1 MPSRERATCGGCG
14 LACTGIEVVDGT
26 TFEGACGLGEEW
38 FAERLEPQPPL
49 ARVDGGETGLDAALD
64 AAAEL
69 LAAARA
75 PLICGLTQTTIEAQR
90 AALDIADA
98 IGATVDS
105 GASTLAFQEL
115 GASTA
120 TLGELSRATLTVIWR
135 ADPATTHPRLK
146 LHGEVVTVD
155 PPGSLDPA
163 ESVGAHDEVARLDPP
178 DSVGARGEVVR
189 LDPREPIDA
198 LWTLRALVRG
208 VAVTNDSPELAALAE
223 RLRASPHTALLHDAR
238 DHLEALGL
246 HALVLDLAPR
256 GHIVTLRLRRDVN
269 AAGAE
274 DVLAWRTGH
283 ADGPSGGE
291 FDAIM
296 AVGPAG
302 QRPTISVGPR
312 PSEDARVAIAT
323 AAAGVHRAGFV
334 HRLDGVPVPLY
345 APLPSDRPGD
355 DEVLEALAGRLT

>member
-14 LACTGIEVVDGT
+14 LACTGIEVVDGA
-26 TFEGACGLGEEW
+26 TFDGACGLGEHW

-90 AALDIADA
+90 AALDIAQA
-98 IGATVDS
+98 IGAAVDA

-120 TLGELSRATLTVIWR
+120 TLGELSRAKLTVVWR
-135 ADPATTHPRLK
+135 ADPAVTHPRLK
-146 LHGEVVTVD
+146 TAGHVVTVG
-155 PPGSLDPA
+155 PLDP
-163 ESVGAHDEVARLDPP
+163 VGALGDVVTLDPP
-178 DSVGARGEVVR
+178 DPV
-189 LDPREPIDA
+189 DA
-198 LWTLRALVRG
+198 LWRLRALVRG
-208 VAVTNDSPELAALAE
+208 VAVTNESPELAALAE

-246 HALVLDLAPR
+246 HALVRDLAPR

-274 DVLAWRTGH
+274 DVLAWRTGY
-283 ADGPSGGE
+283 ADGPDGGD
-291 FDAIM
+291 FDAVM
-296 AVGPAG
+296 AVGPSRE
-302 QRPTISVGPR
+302 RPTISVGWR
-312 PSEDARVAIAT
+312 PSEEARVAIAT

-345 APLPSDRPGD
+345 APLAGDRPGD
-355 DEVLEALAGRLT
+355 DEVLTAIAGRL

>member
-14 LACTGIEVVDGT
+14 LACTGMEVVDGA
-26 TFEGACGLGEEW
+26 FEGACGLGEEW
-38 FAERLEPQPPL
+38 FAERVGPQPPL
-49 ARVDGGETGLDAALD
+49 ARVDGGETDLDAALD

-90 AALDIADA
+90 AALDIAEA

-105 GASTLAFQEL
+105 GAHTLAFQEL

-120 TLGELSRATLTVIWR
+120 TLGELSRAKLTVIWR
-135 ADPATTHPRLK
+135 ADPETTHPRLK
-146 LHGEVVTVD
+146 LYGQVVTVD
-155 PPGSLDPA
+155 PPGSA
-163 ESVGAHDEVARLDPP
+163 GAQ
-178 DSVGARGEVVR
+178 GEVVP
-189 LDPREPIDA
+189 LDSRDPVEA

-208 VAVTNDSPELAALAE
+208 IAVTNDSPELAALAE
-223 RLRASPHTALLHDAR
+223 RLRGSPHLALLHDAS

-246 HALVLDLAPR
+246 HALVRDLAPR

-274 DVLAWRTGH
+274 DVLAWRTGY
-283 ADGPSGGE
+283 AESPDGGD
-291 FDAIM
+291 FDAVM
-296 AVGPAG
+296 AVGPSRE
-302 QRPTISVGPR
+302 RPTISVGWR

-323 AAAGVHRAGFV
+323 AAPGVHRAGFV

-355 DEVLEALAGRLT
+355 DEVLTAIAGRL

>member
-38 FAERLEPQPPL
+38 FAERTRPQPPL

-69 LAAARA
+69 LTAARA

-146 LHGEVVTVD
+146 LHGDVVTVD
-155 PPGSLDPA
+155 PA
-163 ESVGAHDEVARLDPP
+163 DPP
-178 DSVGARGEVVR
+178 D
-189 LDPREPIDA
+189 PIDA

-246 HALVLDLAPR
+246 HALVRDLAPR

-283 ADGPSGGE
+283 ADGPGGGE
-291 FDAIM
+291 FDAVM
-296 AVGPAG
+296 AVGPAAR
-302 QRPTISVGPR
+302 RPTISVGPR

-355 DEVLEALAGRLT
+355 DEVLQALAGRLA

>member
-14 LACTGIEVVDGT
+14 LACTGIEVVDGA
-26 TFEGACGLGEEW
+26 TFEGACGLGEQW
-38 FAERLEPQPPL
+38 FAERLEPQAPL
-49 ARVDGGETGLDAALD
+49 ARVDGGETGIDAALD

-90 AALDIADA
+90 AALDIAQA
-98 IGATVDS
+98 IGAAVDA

-120 TLGELSRATLTVIWR
+120 TLGELSRAKLTVVWR

-146 LHGEVVTVD
+146 TAGHVVTVGPVD
-155 PPGSLDPA
+155 PVGALGDVVALDPQDA
-163 ESVGAHDEVARLDPP
+163 V
-178 DSVGARGEVVR
+178 
-189 LDPREPIDA
+189 DA

-208 VAVTNDSPELAALAE
+208 VAVTNESPELAALAE

-246 HALVLDLAPR
+246 HALVRDLAPR

-274 DVLAWRTGH
+274 DVLAWRTGY
-283 ADGPSGGE
+283 ADAPDRGD
-291 FDAIM
+291 FDAVM
-296 AVGPAG
+296 AVGPSRE
-302 QRPTISVGPR
+302 RPTISVGWR
-312 PSEDARVAIAT
+312 PSEEARVAIAT

-345 APLPSDRPGD
+345 APLAGDRPGD
-355 DEVLEALAGRLT
+355 DEVLTAIAGRL

>member
-14 LACTGIEVVDGT
+14 LACTGIEVVDGA

-38 FAERLEPQPPL
+38 FAARLEPQPPL
-49 ARVDGGETGLDAALD
+49 ARVDGSESSLDVALD

-69 LAAARA
+69 LSAARA

-90 AALDIADA
+90 AALEIADA
-98 IGATVDS
+98 IGAAVDS

-120 TLGELSRATLTVIWR
+120 TLGELSRAHLTVIWR
-135 ADPATTHPRLK
+135 ADPARTHPLLK
-146 LHGEVVTVD
+146 LHGEVVAID
-155 PPGSLDPA
+155 PP
-163 ESVGAHDEVARLDPP
+163 
-178 DSVGARGEVVR
+178 
-189 LDPREPIDA
+189 EPVEA

-208 VAVTNDSPELAALAE
+208 VGVSNDSPELAALAE
-223 RLRASPHTALLHDAR
+223 RLRGSSHTALLHDAG

-283 ADGPSGGE
+283 ADGPE
-291 FDAIM
+291 HADFDAVM
-296 AVGPAG
+296 AVGPAR
-302 QRPTISVGPR
+302 QRPTISVGPF
-312 PSEDARVAIAT
+312 PGEDARVAIAT
-323 AAAGVHRAGFV
+323 AAAGVHRAGVV
-334 HRLDGVPVPLY
+334 HRLDGVPVPFY

-355 DEVLEALAGRLT
+355 DEVLAAIAGRL

>member
-14 LACTGIEVVDGT
+14 LACTGIEVVDGAA
-26 TFEGACGLGEEW
+26 FEGACGLGDDW

-49 ARVDGGETGLDAALD
+49 ARVDGGETDLDAALD
-64 AAAEL
+64 AAVEL

-105 GASTLAFQEL
+105 GASTLAFQEV

-120 TLGELSRATLTVIWR
+120 TLGELSRAKLTVIWR
-135 ADPATTHPRLK
+135 ADPETTHPRLT
-146 LHGEVVTVD
+146 LHGEVIAVD
-155 PPGSLDPA
+155 PPDP
-163 ESVGAHDEVARLDPP
+163 V
-178 DSVGARGEVVR
+178 
-189 LDPREPIDA
+189 DA

-223 RLRASPHTALLHDAR
+223 RLRGSPHTALLHDAG

-246 HALVLDLAPR
+246 HALVRDLAPR

-274 DVLAWRTGH
+274 DVLAWRTGY
-283 ADGPSGGE
+283 ADGQDGGE
-291 FDAIM
+291 FDAVM
-296 AVGPAG
+296 AVGPSRR
-302 QRPTISVGPR
+302 RPTISVGWR
-312 PSEDARVAIAT
+312 PNEEARVAIAT

-355 DEVLEALAGRLT
+355 DEVLNAIAGRLG

>member
-14 LACTGIEVVDGT
+14 LACTGIEVVDGAA
-26 TFEGACGLGEEW
+26 FEGACGLGEQW

-90 AALDIADA
+90 AALDIAEA

-120 TLGELSRATLTVIWR
+120 TLGELSRAHLTVIWR
-135 ADPATTHPRLK
+135 ADPETTHPRLK
-146 LHGEVVTVD
+146 LHGDVVT
-155 PPGSLDPA
+155 
-163 ESVGAHDEVARLDPP
+163 LDPP
-178 DSVGARGEVVR
+178 DPVE
-189 LDPREPIDA
+189 A

-208 VAVTNDSPELAALAE
+208 VAVTNESAELAALAE
-223 RLRASPHTALLHDAR
+223 RLRGSPHTALLHDAR

-274 DVLAWRTGH
+274 DVLAWRTGY
-283 ADGPSGGE
+283 ADGPDGGK
-291 FDAIM
+291 FDAVM
-296 AVGPAG
+296 AVGPSRE
-302 QRPTISVGPR
+302 RPTISVGWR
-312 PSEDARVAIAT
+312 PSEEAHVAIAT
-323 AAAGVHRAGFV
+323 AAPGVHRAGFV

-355 DEVLEALAGRLT
+355 DEVLTAIAGRLA

>member
-14 LACTGIEVVDGT
+14 LACTGIEVVDGA
-26 TFEGACGLGEEW
+26 TFAGACGLGEEW

-49 ARVDGGETGLDAALD
+49 ARVDGSETDLDAALD
-64 AAAEL
+64 AATDL
-69 LAAARA
+69 LLDAGA

-90 AALDIADA
+90 AALDIAEA
-98 IGATVDS
+98 IGAVVDS

-120 TLGELSRATLTVIWR
+120 TLGELSRAKLTVVWR
-135 ADPATTHPRLK
+135 ADPETTHPRLK
-146 LHGEVVTVD
+146 LHGQVVTVD
-155 PPGSLDPA
+155 PPKPA
-163 ESVGAHDEVARLDPP
+163 GAQ
-178 DSVGARGEVVR
+178 GEVVA
-189 LDPREPIDA
+189 LDSSDPVDA

-223 RLRASPHTALLHDAR
+223 RLRGSPHTALLHDAR

-246 HALVLDLAPR
+246 HALVRDLAPR
-256 GHIVTLRLRRDVN
+256 SHIVTLRLRRDVN

-283 ADGPSGGE
+283 ADGPDGGE
-291 FDAIM
+291 FDAVM
-296 AVGPAG
+296 AVGPTRR
-302 QRPTISVGPR
+302 RPTISVGWR

-355 DEVLEALAGRLT
+355 DEVLSAIAGRLG

>member
-14 LACTGIEVVDGT
+14 LACTGMEVVDGAA
-26 TFEGACGLGEEW
+26 FEGACGLGEAW
-38 FAERLEPQPPL
+38 FAERLAPQPPP
-49 ARVDGGETGLDAALD
+49 ARVDGGETALDAALD
-64 AAAEL
+64 AAAGL

-75 PLICGLTQTTIEAQR
+75 PLICGLSQTTIEAQR
-90 AALDIADA
+90 AALDLAEA

-120 TLGELSRATLTVIWR
+120 TLGELSRAQLTVVWR
-135 ADPATTHPRLK
+135 ADPATTHPRLT
-146 LHGEVVTVD
+146 LHGEVVGVD
-155 PPGSLDPA
+155 PPDP
-163 ESVGAHDEVARLDPP
+163 V
-178 DSVGARGEVVR
+178 
-189 LDPREPIDA
+189 DA

-208 VAVTNDSPELAALAE
+208 VAVTNASPELAALAQ

-246 HALVLDLAPR
+246 HALVRDLAPR

-274 DVLAWRTGH
+274 DILAWRTGY
-283 ADGPSGGE
+283 ADAPAGGE
-291 FDAIM
+291 FDAVV
-296 AVGPAG
+296 AVGPSRE
-302 QRPTISVGPR
+302 RPTISIGYR
-312 PSEDARVAIAT
+312 PSDEARVAIAT

-345 APLPSDRPGD
+345 APLETERPGD
-355 DEVLEALAGRLT
+355 DEVLTAIAGRFA

>member
-1 MPSRERATCGGCG
+1 MRSRERATCGGCG

-146 LHGEVVTVD
+146 LHGEVVRVD

-163 ESVGAHDEVARLDPP
+163 EPVGAHDDVVRLDPP
-178 DSVGARGEVVR
+178 D
-189 LDPREPIDA
+189 PIDA

-246 HALVLDLAPR
+246 HALVRDLAPR

-296 AVGPAG
+296 AVGPAS
-302 QRPTISVGPR
+302 QQPTISVGPR
-312 PSEDARVAIAT
+312 PSEGARVAIAT

>member
-1 MPSRERATCGGCG
+1 M
-14 LACTGIEVVDGT
+14 EVVDGT
-26 TFEGACGLGEEW
+26 TFEGACGLGEQW
-38 FAERLEPQPPL
+38 FAERLESQPPL
-49 ARVDGGETGLDAALD
+49 ARVDGGETDLGAALD

-105 GASTLAFQEL
+105 GATTLAFQEL

-120 TLGELSRATLTVIWR
+120 TLGELERAHLTVVWR
-135 ADPATTHPRLK
+135 ADPRTTHPLLK
-146 LHGEVVTVD
+146 TAGEVISVD
-155 PPGSLDPA
+155 PQDPV
-163 ESVGAHDEVARLDPP
+163 E
-178 DSVGARGEVVR
+178 
-189 LDPREPIDA
+189 A

-246 HALVLDLAPR
+246 HALVRDIAPR

-274 DVLAWRTGH
+274 DVLAWRTGC
-283 ADGPSGGE
+283 ADGPEGGE
-291 FDAIM
+291 FDAVM
-296 AVGPAG
+296 AVGPARE
-302 QRPTISVGPR
+302 RPTISVGPR
-312 PSEDARVAIAT
+312 PSADARVAIAT

-345 APLPSDRPGD
+345 APLPSERPGD

>member
-14 LACTGIEVVDGT
+14 LACTGIEVVDGA

-69 LAAARA
+69 LSKARA

-90 AALDIADA
+90 AAVGIAEA
-98 IGATVDS
+98 IGAAVDS

-120 TLGELSRATLTVIWR
+120 TLGELSRARLTVIWR
-135 ADPATTHPRLK
+135 ADPETTHPRLK
-146 LHGEVVTVD
+146 LHGEVV
-155 PPGSLDPA
+155 A
-163 ESVGAHDEVARLDPP
+163 LDPP
-178 DSVGARGEVVR
+178 DPV
-189 LDPREPIDA
+189 DA

-208 VAVTNDSPELAALAE
+208 VAVTNEAPELAALAE
-223 RLRASPHTALLHDAR
+223 RLRRSPHTALLHDAR

-246 HALVLDLAPR
+246 HALVRDIAAR
-256 GHIVTLRLRRDVN
+256 RHIVTLRLRRDVN

-274 DVLAWRTGH
+274 DVLAWRTGY
-283 ADGPSGGE
+283 ADGPDGRE
-291 FDAIM
+291 FDAVM
-296 AVGPAG
+296 AVGPSRA
-302 QRPTISVGPR
+302 RPTISVGYR

-323 AAAGVHRAGFV
+323 AAAGVHRAGVV

-345 APLPSDRPGD
+345 APLPSERPGD
-355 DEVLEALAGRLT
+355 DEVLEAIAGRL